1 MSEGLAPKA
10 GIFVPMLV
18 GDEVKGSVSLQNVER
33 EDAFTDMDVRLLK
46 TITNSMSV
54 ALENARLFNETT
66 RLLDETEQRATEL
79 QTVNSIS
86 KAMVSHLEFDSLI
99 KLVGEQMIDTF
110 KADIVYL
117 ALHDRKTNMLHF
129 PFIHGEK
136 AESRPFANGITEK
149 IIINKEPLLINQNMD
164 EAYTKINADVKGI
177 MVQSYLG
184 VPIIAGSK
192 AIGVISVQSTELV
205 NRFDEYD
212 QRLLTTIA
220 ANLGIAIQNAEA
232 YQKLQAALTEL
243 KAAQQQLVQSEK
255 MASLGELTAGIA
267 HEIQNP
273 LNFVNNFSEVSGELL
288 EEMESEVAEGN
299 SDEVSEIISD
309 LKQNLTKINHHG
321 KRASSIVKGMLDHS
335 RTSSG
340 TKELTNINVL
350 ADEYL
355 RLAYHGL
362 RAKDRSFNAN
372 FETNLDEHIPK
383 VAVVPQDFGRV
394 ILNLINNAFYAV
406 RRKEKEAKDDYA
418 PTVIVS
424 TKAVKDFI
432 EIKVKDNGDGI
443 DKDIADKIFQPF
455 FTTKPSGEGTGL
467 GLSLAYD
474 IVTKGHGGQLLV
486 DSKKGEGSVFT
497 IKIPMN
503 N

>member
-1 MSEGLAPKA
+1 MKVG
-10 GIFVPMLV
+10 GI
-18 GDEVKGSVSLQNVER
+18 VKGSVSLQNVEK
-33 EDAFTDMDVRLLK
+33 ENAFTDSDVRLLS
-46 TITNSMSV
+46 TLTNSMSV

-66 RLLDETEQRATEL
+66 RLLSETEQRATEL
-79 QTVNSIS
+79 QTVNNIS
-86 KAMVSHLEFDSLI
+86 RAMVSQLEFDSLI
-99 KLVGEQMIDTF
+99 NLVGEQMRETF

-117 ALHDRKTNMLHF
+117 ALHNRKTDMLHF
-129 PFIHGEK
+129 PYIYGET

-149 IIINKEPLLINQNMD
+149 IILNQEPLLINND
-164 EAYTKINADVKGI
+164 LDAAYNKINADIKGQ

-184 VPIIAGSK
+184 VPIVIGSK
-192 AIGVISVQSTELV
+192 SIGVISVQSTELK

-212 QRLLTTIA
+212 QRLLSTIA

-232 YQKLQAALTEL
+232 YQKLQAALSEL

-273 LNFVNNFSEVSGELL
+273 LNFVNNFSEVSAELL
-288 EEMESEVAEGN
+288 MELEDELKPTPGSEVK
-299 SDEVSEIISD
+299 DIFTD
-309 LKQNLTKINHHG
+309 LQQNLAKISHHG

-340 TKELTNINVL
+340 SKELTDINIL

-362 RAKDRSFNAN
+362 RAKDRSFNSN
-372 FETNLDEHIPK
+372 FKTYLDKNLPMIK
-383 VAVVPQDFGRV
+383 VLPQEFGRV

-406 RRKEKEAKDDYA
+406 SRKEKNAPATYL
-418 PTVIVS
+418 PTVSIR
-424 TKAVKDFI
+424 TKTIDKVI
-432 EIKVKDNGDGI
+432 EIEVKDNGDGI
-443 DKDIADKIFQPF
+443 PKDILDKIFQPF
-455 FTTKPSGEGTGL
+455 FTTKPTGEGTGL

-474 IVTKGHGGQLLV
+474 IVTKGHGGQLTV
-486 DSKKGEGSVFT
+486 SSKKGSYTKF
-497 IKIPMN
+497 KIHLPISN
-503 N
+503 

>member
-1 MSEGLAPKA
+1 MNVG
-10 GIFVPMLV
+10 GII
-18 GDEVKGSVSLQNVER
+18 KGSVSLQNVEK
-33 EDAFTDMDVRLLK
+33 ENAFTESDVRLLS
-46 TITNSMSV
+46 TLTNSMSV

-66 RLLDETEQRATEL
+66 RLLSETEQRATEL
-79 QTVNSIS
+79 QTVNKIS
-86 KAMVSHLEFDSLI
+86 SAMVSHLEFDSLI
-99 KLVGEQMIDTF
+99 NLVGEQMRETF

-117 ALHDRKTNMLHF
+117 ALHNRKTDMLHF
-129 PFIHGEK
+129 PYIYGET

-149 IIINKEPLLINQNMD
+149 IIINQEPLLINND
-164 EAYTKINADVKGI
+164 LNAAYTKIKADVKGQ

-184 VPIIAGSK
+184 VPIITGSK
-192 AIGVISVQSTELV
+192 SIGVISVQSTALQ

-212 QRLLTTIA
+212 QRLLSTIA

-288 EEMESEVAEGN
+288 EELE
-299 SDEVSEIISD
+299 DEVKPKPDSEINDIITD
-309 LKQNLTKINHHG
+309 LKQNLDKINHHG

-340 TKELTNINVL
+340 TKELTDINIL

-362 RAKDRSFNAN
+362 RAKDRSFNAS
-372 FETNLDEHIPK
+372 FTTHLDENLPK
-383 VAVVPQDFGRV
+383 IKVLPQEFGRV

-406 RRKEKEAKDDYA
+406 SKKEKVA
-418 PTVIVS
+418 PDNYVPNVS
-424 TKAVKDFI
+424 VHTKSINGVI
-432 EIKVKDNGDGI
+432 EIVVEDNGNGI
-443 DKDIADKIFQPF
+443 PKEILDKIFQPF

-474 IVTKGHGGQLLV
+474 IVKKGHGGQLTV
-486 DSKKGEGSVFT
+486 NSKKGSYTKFKIILP
-497 IKIPMN
+497 IKTE
-503 N
+503 